1 MFDAAASVAVADE
14 DFLILNEKKSYSCCK
29 GLEII
34 NKPWKKET
42 SCVARWIKI
51 VLKYN
56 KKFNT
61 LNS

>member
-34 NKPWKKET
+34 NKP
-42 SCVARWIKI
+42 
-51 VLKYN
+51 
-56 KKFNT
+56 
-61 LNS
+61 